1 VFDHL
6 AVHLV
11 GQGHVELFHEPLGAE
26 AIIDLI
32 IDVIGVVTGDH
43 GIEDHGIG
51 IGGGDTPIGPGTV
64 LQSIG
69 EVDLY
74 LQSLLC

>member
-1 VFDHL
+1 MFDHL
-6 AVHLV
+6 VVHLV
-11 GQGHVELFHEPLGAE
+11 GQGHVELFHELLGVE

-51 IGGGDTPIGPGTV
+51 MGGGDTPIGPGIV
-64 LQSIG
+64 LQFTG
-69 EVDLY
+69 EVD
-74 LQSLLC
+74 